1 MKKIIFL
8 LVLFF
13 ILSFNAIGSEI
24 SIVDINFL
32 LKNSE
37 KGKKI
42 QKEIDKLN
50 SNQKKIFEKKQME
63 LKEKEKKIT
72 SKKNVISEEEFKKE
86 IEIFKSDLNKFNN
99 ERRVSIQEINKKKS
113 NMIANLIRE
122 INEIL
127 INYSKEKNISTI
139 IDKKNVII
147 TRAENDI
154 TKEILSI
161 LNK

>member
-1 MKKIIFL
+1 MKKIGFFL
-8 LVLFF
+8 AFF
-13 ILSFNAIGSEI
+13 FVFPLNVISSEI

-50 SNQKKIFEKKQME
+50 SNQKKIFEKKQKE
-63 LKEKEKKIT
+63 LKEKENRIT
-72 SKKNVISEEEFKKE
+72 SKKNIMPEEDFKREVEK
-86 IEIFKSDLNKFNN
+86 FRSDLDKFKN
-99 ERRVSIQEINKKKS
+99 EQRASIQEMNKKRT
-113 NMIANLIRE
+113 NMIAKLIE
-122 INEIL
+122 QINAIL
-127 INYSKEKNISTI
+127 INYSKERNISTI

-147 TRAENDI
+147 TKAENDI